1 MANVLQWNQSTNSF
15 SVSGATS
22 VTPVVGEGID
32 NNFSVAQTFGA
43 GILQAGAAGT
53 GNQSPLLNAAD
64 AFSDF
69 IADGM
74 QWAIPSSASLT
85 TSMTSGTA
93 YLNSVRTLVPAVSGY
108 SFPASNDTYVSFNN
122 AGQVNYQSVAN
133 GATAPTP
140 NSGYVQTAKVVTSPI
155 VSPAATLS
163 TSTSG
168 SLASGTYGIALVA
181 FDATGYGAVGA
192 SGTVAVTSA
201 QSGSGSIE
209 ISWVNPL
216 NETSMDIYATTAG
229 STTLGLVASG
239 VTGTT
244 YTYTGS
250 VAPGAAPPTTATSN
264 AVQGVMPILLF
275 GAVVF
280 NSKEKNVSDFGAD
293 PTGENYSDSAFYTA
307 LNSGGLIIVPAGTY
321 KFQNS
326 VTVPQTAELRGE
338 IMIPTNGPS
347 GVILNFPSGL
357 SSCLN
362 VYGRA
367 RNLAVVGEGTP
378 VNGQVGVTYLGANN
392 GNLENVYSY
401 NQWDGFVYNGNAVT
415 TLNSRLFTG
424 AIYGSHVVVDTQA
437 EVRFDLC
444 RFGTNGPGDQNCDN
458 FVKITG
464 GSTTGGAA
472 GPNTVF
478 FTNTQFNQGQNT
490 VNRLIGFENFVPG
503 IISDVT
509 NFSFIGCHAEAI
521 NNVIYA
527 DGSYVVGRIFIS
539 SSSFYDNNGIFDI
552 PANYALNE
560 VYIGNSEFG
569 TLNINSIANLSHW
582 HINNSAFSGSGTH
595 TAVVG
600 TGSTF
605 TLTDCSFA
613 GDLELGGPI
622 QTSNLI
628 NTSGSIINQGLTN
641 YASSNA
647 IFPFTPEFVFSGGSA
662 TFSYTTQTGNFQIKD
677 GYCYIDL
684 VLSASVSG
692 SGSGVFQVTNL
703 PFTSIDTSSPN
714 GSFYV
719 GTFTGFSNLTN
730 NILVGVQGSVLQT
743 YFFNTITDGIA
754 NLTDAQVPSGAKIT
768 LYVSGK
774 YRVS

>member
-1 MANVLQWNQSTNSF
+1 MPVTTNYVAGEQLTAADLNADF
-15 SVSGATS
+15 AECASVGS
-22 VTPVVGEGID
+22 V
-32 NNFSVAQTFGA
+32 NTFGA
-43 GILQAGAAGT
+43 DQTFDGAINQTASAGT
-53 GNQSPLLNAAD
+53 NNETPLLNASD
-64 AFSDF
+64 VFSDF
-69 IADGM
+69 IASGM
-74 QWAIPSSASLT
+74 QWALPSPASLT
-85 TSMTSGTA
+85 SSMNAGVS
-93 YLNSVRTLVPAVSGY
+93 YLNGQRTIVPAVS
-108 SFPASNDTYVSFNN
+108 SNTFPASSDTYVSFNN
-122 AGQVNYQSVAN
+122 SGNANYASVTN
-133 GATAPTP
+133 GATAPTAP
-140 NSGYVQTAKVVTSPI
+140 SGYVQTAKIVTSPI
-155 VSPAATLS
+155 ISPTPTLS
-163 TSTSG
+163 ASTAAG
-168 SLASGTYGIALVA
+168 TLVAGTYEYQLVA
-181 FDATGYGAVGA
+181 YDATGYGLPSTAV
-192 SGTVAVTSA
+192 
-201 QSGSGSIE
+201 SITTTATGE
-209 ISWVNPL
+209 VILTWVNPL
-216 NETSMDIYATTAG
+216 NETSMSIYGRVAG
-229 STTLGLVASG
+229 SIGLLASG

-244 YTYTGS
+244 WTDTGANS
-250 VAPGAAPPTTATSN
+250 VGAAPPTAATSN

-378 VNGQVGVTYLGANN
+378 VNGQVGVTYLGANT

-401 NQWDGFVYNGNAVT
+401 NQWDGFVYNGNAVS

-424 AIYGSHVVVDTQA
+424 AIYGSHVVVDTQP

-490 VNRLIGFENFVPG
+490 VNRVIGFENFVPG

-509 NFSFIGCHAEAI
+509 NFAFIGCHAEAI

-527 DGSYVVGRIFIS
+527 DGSHVVGRIFIS

-569 TLNINSIANLSHW
+569 TLNINSTANLSHW
-582 HINNSAFSGSGTH
+582 HINNSAFLGSGTH

-628 NTSGSIINQGLTN
+628 NTAGSIINQGLTN

-703 PFTSIDTSSPN
+703 PFTSIDTSNPN

-719 GTFTGFSNLTN
+719 GTFTGFSNLNN

-743 YFFNTITDGIA
+743 YFFNTTTDGIG